1 MNGSLVL
8 YTDVSLPSFV
18 VEPYSYNFETGE
30 RGPRSSIPLPWRIAL
45 NLKAPHLSIKS
56 WLVEETSMAS
66 ALLILRVIFHSKV
79 AALSSVAVLTVATAT
94 AGHAVSTN
102 ERLS

>member
-1 MNGSLVL
+1 MNCSLVL

-18 VEPYSYNFETGE
+18 VEPYNFETEE
-30 RGPRSSIPLPWRIAL
+30 RGSRSSIPFPLRIVL

-56 WLVEETSMAS
+56 WLVEETSMAY
-66 ALLILRVIFHSKV
+66 ALLILRIIVYSKA

-94 AGHAVSTN
+94 AGYAVSTN